1 MTWCVESSEL
11 QEDLL
16 LSVNAVSHHAWSRM
30 YLCDVLFA
38 YTGFNLGKS
47 SGICVVC
54 TPKSLD
60 ETTKEQPI
68 PFGNHGHSGTIDSTC
83 SRTERY
89 KIGIFQ
95 GFFLME
101 NDIFLDKLDEVNSK
115 RLKLI
120 QLRILKRLMQLRTQ
134 DPLFAKIWNTF
145 EQIEAKKDELS
156 RLVPI

>member
-1 MTWCVESSEL
+1 MRGRECIFVMFSLLTLASILESNQAYAL
-11 QEDLL
+11 Y
-16 LSVNAVSHHAWSRM
+16 AHPSHWMRQPKNNR
-30 YLCDVLFA
+30 FR
-38 YTGFNLGKS
+38 
-47 SGICVVC
+47 SGIMA
-54 TPKSLD
+54 TPEPL
-60 ETTKEQPI
+60 TRPPPEQK
-68 PFGNHGHSGTIDSTC
+68 GTRLEFFKVS
-83 SRTERY
+83 
-89 KIGIFQ
+89 
-95 GFFLME
+95 FLME

>member
-1 MTWCVESSEL
+1 
-11 QEDLL
+11 
-16 LSVNAVSHHAWSRM
+16 M
-30 YLCDVLFA
+30 YLCDDLFA
-38 YTGFNLGKS
+38 YSDFNLGKS
-47 SGICVVC
+47 SGIRFVC
-54 TPKSLD
+54 TSKSLD

-95 GFFLME
+95 GFLME

-145 EQIEAKKDELS
+145 EQIEAKNDELS